1 MGILN
6 ISIPADLKSFL
17 DEQVSQRGH
26 RPHSEYV
33 CELIRKKQARL
44 RLRGVLL
51 AVAGTQNR

>member
-26 RPHSEYV
+26 GFHCEYV
-33 CELIRKKQARL
+33 CELIRKEQARL

-51 AVAGTQNR
+51 AGAGTQNH